1 MNLLLIKPEEI
12 EQGCTVILNDRRH
25 FHIRDILKSQAGDS
39 LRIGIVNGPSGTG
52 IVRETDNSQT
62 ILQIDTDGPAPPP
75 PSVNLILAL
84 PRPIMLKRILSQAA
98 TLGVGHIYLINAN
111 RVEKSFFNAS
121 MVKKKAFEELLLLGL
136 EQAMD
141 TILPEVTV
149 HQRFL
154 PFVEDHLPTI
164 IPEYQNCLVAHPEGK
179 MSLAQSIEAPLN
191 GHALLAIGPEG
202 GWVDF
207 EIDKFMEQ
215 GFTPFHM
222 GKRILRVETAVTAL
236 LAQLD
241 LLRQTE

>member
-25 FHIRDILKSQAGDS
+25 LHIRDILKCQSGDS

-62 ILQIDTDGPAPPP
+62 ILLIDTNGHAPPRTP
-75 PSVNLILAL
+75 VDLILAL

-121 MVKKKAFEELLLLGL
+121 MVKEKTFEEPLLLGL

-141 TILPEVTV
+141 TRLPEVTV
-149 HQRFL
+149 HPRFR

-164 IPEYQNCLVAHPEGK
+164 TNEYKQCLIAHPEGK
-179 MSLAQSIEAPLN
+179 MSLTQSIKTPLN
-191 GHALLAIGPEG
+191 RRVLLAIGPEG

-207 EIDKFMEQ
+207 EIEKFKEQ
-215 GFTPFHM
+215 DFTVFHM

-241 LLRQTE
+241 LLRQMK